1 MANTA
6 VFGIFPDRLSTE
18 NAVAALR
25 EAGFRSTDISVL
37 VPENAGTKDLAH
49 EKNTKAPEGV
59 ATGATSGAV
68 LGGTLGWLVGIGA
81 LAIPGLGPFIAAG
94 PVVAALAGVGAGGAV
109 GGVTGALIGLGIPEY
124 EAKRYEG
131 RVKGGGVLLSVHSDN
146 SDWTKRAKDILEN
159 TGATDISSTSE
170 ARADFAKSDKPM
182 PRTRTVR
189 ADAAP
194 VEEDCP

>member
-25 EAGFRSTDISVL
+25 EAGFRSTDVSVL
-37 VPENAGTKDLAH
+37 FPENAGTKDLAH
-49 EKNTKAPEGV
+49 ERNTKAPEGV

-68 LGGTLGWLVGIGA
+68 IGGTLGWLVGIGA
-81 LAIPGLGPFIAAG
+81 LAIPGLGPFLAAG
-94 PVVAALAGVGAGGAV
+94 PLVAALAGVGAGGAA
-109 GGVTGALIGLGIPEY
+109 GGVVGALIGFGIPEY

-131 RVKGGGVLLSVHSDN
+131 RIKGGGVLLSVHSDN
-146 SDWTKRAKDILEN
+146 HDWTKRAKDILEN

-170 ARADFAKSDKPM
+170 AKADFAKSDKPM
-182 PRTRTVR
+182 PRSRVMPQDGGTITG
-189 ADAAP
+189 
-194 VEEDCP
+194 DC